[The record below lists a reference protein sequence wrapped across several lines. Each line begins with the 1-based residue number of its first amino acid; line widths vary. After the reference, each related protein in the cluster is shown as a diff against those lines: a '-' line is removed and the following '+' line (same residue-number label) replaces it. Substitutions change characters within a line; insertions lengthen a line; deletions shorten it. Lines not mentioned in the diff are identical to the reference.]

1 MSNQTIRYFL
11 RLPMQPSVAAAL
23 DYADRIGPAMLERGP
38 DGTIRGSVEVVVDE
52 CAARRLEGCG

>member
-1 MSNQTIRYFL
+1 MTRYFL

-38 DGTIRGSVEVVVDE
+38 DGTIRGSVEVVGE
-52 CAARRLEGCG
+52 RKEEGRGS